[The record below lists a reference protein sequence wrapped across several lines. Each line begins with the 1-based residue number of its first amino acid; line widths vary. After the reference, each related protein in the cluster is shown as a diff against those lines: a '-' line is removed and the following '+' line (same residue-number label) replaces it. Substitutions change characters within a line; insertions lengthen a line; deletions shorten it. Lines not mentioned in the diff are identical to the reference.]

1 MMKAGKKNACC
12 GIKEL
17 NSGSSFGIKGADA
30 QERSLSE
37 ARGKGEGSTT
47 KRSTQLLRRTG
58 YDKSWLAPTSSR
70 WQNIRLAV
78 DL

>member
-12 GIKEL
+12 GKEL
-17 NSGSSFGIKGADA
+17 NSGSSFEIKGADA

-47 KRSTQLLRRTG
+47 KRLTQLLRRTG

-70 WQNIRLAV
+70 WQNIRLPV